1 MLRARENIVLL
12 TLDHTCD
19 GVVCDGHAHGPDM
32 PTAIVGLEKANA
44 HTHLVPGR
52 AAKHSSRAGTLLD
65 EKTRLYSV
73 CAII

>member
-1 MLRARENIVLL
+1 MTVY
-12 TLDHTCD
+12 D
-19 GVVCDGHAHGPDM
+19 GHGPDM

-73 CAII
+73 CAIVPSFESGL